1 MSGVSGGTTC
11 PNCDDEANL
20 YSDYN
25 PYYFEIIDC
34 MHCGFYTITSVH
46 QMELDE
52 LNEMRADNELE
63 PLKELPEFKKERF

>member
-20 YSDYN
+20 YSDYK
-25 PYYFEIIDC
+25 PFDVVSIDC
-34 MHCGFYTITSVH
+34 LECGFYTSTSVH
-46 QMELDE
+46 QMELEE
-52 LNEMRADNELE
+52 LNEMRSDNELE